1 MSFLNSIPRDLREKI
16 DIISSSEP
24 SALAVFE
31 ELYNYLSVEQES
43 RKKSKTDDEAPKV
56 AENSIIFQLKDVSV
70 LTPFRKK
77 LNLVISLSPMTGKPT
92 LSLSKD
98 MVPQLTIS
106 ELNKCVKFATFLP
119 VPEKSNVVYLFI
131 SYRSDALS
139 DANDFLLVTLN
150 KDATLAQLKSS
161 GLISNPANDLSP
173 CIDYIRKQAILV
185 GFRIADPFSAS
196 NTGPKPFHVEAH
208 RGTKEGT
215 LYFLPDNVLFGF
227 KKPILLFSS
236 QEIESITYSS
246 ITRLTFNVT
255 LITKSGERYE
265 FSMIDQNEYA
275 LIDDYVKRKQ
285 VIDNSM
291 SEENKAKRTNKEHST
306 EEHSLLAEAAQQL
319 ENGGKI
325 NDLPLDSDDEEADND
340 FEVESN
346 LSDGSD
352 VGSSQEDEEDLEEDN
367 AQDEDEDEE
376 EEEEEQE
383 KDEEDAGQEQV
394 AEKQAEND
402 LDSMGPHF
410 SNGIDHQQ
418 YEMPEK
424 MHDPFNT
431 NDFDDLTHEMSFPM
445 ESREGEDED
454 DSGVEYD

>member
-1 MSFLNSIPRDLREKI
+1 MSFLDSIPRDLRQKI
-16 DIISSSEP
+16 ETISSFEP
-24 SALAVFE
+24 SALEAFE
-31 ELYNYLSVEQES
+31 ELYNFMSVEQET
-43 RKKSKTDDEAPKV
+43 RKKPKTDASAPEV

-77 LNLVISLSPMTGKPT
+77 LNLVISLSPVTGKPT

-106 ELNKCVKFATFLP
+106 ELNKSVKFATFLP
-119 VPEKSNVVYLFI
+119 VPEKNNVVYLFI
-131 SYRSDALS
+131 SYRPDATSDATE
-139 DANDFLLVTLN
+139 FLLVTLN
-150 KDATLAQLKSS
+150 KDATLAQLKNS
-161 GLISNPANDLSP
+161 GLINTPANDMSP

-255 LITKSGERYE
+255 LITKSGDRFE

-285 VIDNSM
+285 VVDNSM
-291 SEENKAKRTNKEHST
+291 SEENKAKRTNKEQHT

-325 NDLPLDSDDEEADND
+325 NDIPLESDDEEADND
-340 FEVESN
+340 FEIESN

-352 VGSSQEDEEDLEEDN
+352 VGSSQEEEEDLEDEGAHEEKEDAEEQEN
-367 AQDEDEDEE
+367 EE
-376 EEEEEQE
+376 EEEEE
-383 KDEEDAGQEQV
+383 EEEGV
-394 AEKQAEND
+394 END
-402 LDSMGPHF
+402 VGNAFDNLSQHF
-410 SNGIDHQQ
+410 SNGVDHQQ
-418 YEMPEK
+418 YELPEK
-424 MHDPFNT
+424 LHDPFNA
-431 NDFDDLTHEMSFPM
+431 NEFDDLTQEMSFPM
-445 ESREGEDED
+445 ESREVEEED